1 MQSKILLYVI
11 FPISFFSCQLLKQ
24 QKTYLKTNL
33 DKAVEYSNNIKAAE
47 LNKHLSVLASD
58 EFEGRETTTPG
69 QKKAAD
75 YIKKHFIN
83 SNISPAI
90 DSSYYQQ
97 FNVDVSNFL
106 NVEFKTS
113 NKEFKIIE
121 EYYSFGNP
129 INTTIKEVLIVDV
142 GYGVANKE
150 RNDYNNIDVN
160 NKIVAIKRGLPV
172 GFNHS
177 EKEGNWRRKLK
188 EAKEQGALAVIFKEP
203 NYKNTDT
210 RIKQYLKNPVMK
222 MHGNQRAKP
231 HLPVFVMNQT
241 IVDSLII
248 NKIPSSFSTNVSAL
262 KTAENVLGF
271 IPGKNDEIIVL
282 SAHYDHIGYDNGE
295 ICNGADDDG
304 SGTSALLE
312 IAKTFQ
318 KAYDSGIK
326 PQRGILFLSVSGEEK
341 GLFGS
346 QFYTDHPVFPLSKT
360 TTNLNIDMVGRQD
373 TVQEN
378 NNYIY
383 LIGADRISN
392 ELHEISENIND
403 QYINFKLDYTYND
416 KEDPNRF
423 YERSDHYNFAK
434 NNIPVI
440 FYFGGLH
447 EDYHKPTDDVEK
459 IDFLKLEKVSRYV
472 FLTAWELAYRKN
484 AVQK

>member
-1 MQSKILLYVI
+1 MQSKVLLYVV
-11 FPISFFSCQLLKQ
+11 FTISFFSCQLLKQ
-24 QKTYLKTNL
+24 QKMNLKTNL
-33 DKAVEYSNNIKAAE
+33 NKAVEYSNNIKAAE
-47 LNKHLSVLASD
+47 LKKHLLVLASD

-75 YIKKHFIN
+75 YIKTHFIN
-83 SNISPAI
+83 ANIYPAK

-113 NKEFKIIE
+113 NKDFKIIE

-129 INTTIKEVLIVDV
+129 INTTIKDMLIVDV
-142 GYGVANKE
+142 DYGIINKE
-150 RNDYNNIDVN
+150 RNDYYNIDVN
-160 NKIVAIKRGLPV
+160 NKIVAIKRGLPE
-172 GFNHS
+172 GSKLS

-188 EAKEQGALAVIFKEP
+188 AVKEQGAVAVVFKEP
-203 NYKNTDT
+203 NYKNTDS

-231 HLPVFVMNQT
+231 HIPVFVMNQT
-241 IVDSLII
+241 IVDSLIT

-262 KTAENVLGF
+262 KTAENVMGF
-271 IPGKNDEIIVL
+271 IPGKCDEIIVL

-318 KAYDSGIK
+318 KAYDSGEK

-383 LIGADRISN
+383 LIGADRISQ

-416 KEDPNRF
+416 KKDPNRF

-447 EDYHKPTDDVEK
+447 EDYHKPTDDVDK

-472 FLTAWELAYRKN
+472 FLTAWELAYRKK

>member
-142 GYGVANKE
+142 GYGIINKE

-172 GFNHS
+172 GFKH
-177 EKEGNWRRKLK
+177 
-188 EAKEQGALAVIFKEP
+188 
-203 NYKNTDT
+203 
-210 RIKQYLKNPVMK
+210 
-222 MHGNQRAKP
+222 
-231 HLPVFVMNQT
+231 
-241 IVDSLII
+241 
-248 NKIPSSFSTNVSAL
+248 
-262 KTAENVLGF
+262 
-271 IPGKNDEIIVL
+271 
-282 SAHYDHIGYDNGE
+282 
-295 ICNGADDDG
+295 
-304 SGTSALLE
+304 
-312 IAKTFQ
+312 
-318 KAYDSGIK
+318 
-326 PQRGILFLSVSGEEK
+326 
-341 GLFGS
+341 
-346 QFYTDHPVFPLSKT
+346 
-360 TTNLNIDMVGRQD
+360 
-373 TVQEN
+373 
-378 NNYIY
+378 
-383 LIGADRISN
+383 
-392 ELHEISENIND
+392 
-403 QYINFKLDYTYND
+403 
-416 KEDPNRF
+416 
-423 YERSDHYNFAK
+423 
-434 NNIPVI
+434 
-440 FYFGGLH
+440 
-447 EDYHKPTDDVEK
+447 
-459 IDFLKLEKVSRYV
+459 
-472 FLTAWELAYRKN
+472 
-484 AVQK
+484 